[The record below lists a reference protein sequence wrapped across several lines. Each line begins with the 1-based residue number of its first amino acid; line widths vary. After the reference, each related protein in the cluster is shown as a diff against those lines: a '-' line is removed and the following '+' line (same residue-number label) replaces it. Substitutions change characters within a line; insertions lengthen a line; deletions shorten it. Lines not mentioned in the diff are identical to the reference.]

1 MKINKIEGLIAATF
15 APYDEHGKINPLI
28 VSSYASSLKANGV
41 NGVFINGTTG
51 EGASLSLEEKQ
62 VLMEAWVKEQNEGFK
77 VIAMLGGSN
86 QNESI
91 KLGKQAA
98 GLGLYGVAVT
108 APYYFRPGNVEQ
120 LVDYMQPIAAASP
133 GLPFYFY
140 HIPLLTKVELPIIGL
155 LETVADKIPNFAG
168 IKYTHHNLMEFN
180 QCLRFK
186 NRKYDVLWGWD
197 ETFLAGL
204 AMGAKGAV
212 GSTYNFASPLYLEIK
227 QAFASGNMERALN
240 LQEKSIDFIQLYGKF
255 GGPAAGKAILKL
267 CGIDCGNFR
276 APVDSLAPAKQ
287 EELKKKLLDMSFF
300 DFSINNHRKSWK
312 S

>member
-1 MKINKIEGLIAATF
+1 MKDSK
-15 APYDEHGKINPLI
+15 
-28 VSSYASSLKANGV
+28 SLPC
-41 NGVFINGTTG
+41 
-51 EGASLSLEEKQ
+51 
-62 VLMEAWVKEQNEGFK
+62 W
-77 VIAMLGGSN
+77 GGSN

-91 KLGKQAA
+91 KLGQQAA

-140 HIPLLTKVELPIIGL
+140 HIPLLTKVELPMIGL

-212 GSTYNFASPLYLEIK
+212 GSTYNFASQLYLEIM